1 MFGLLSVVFIVMF
14 VLVGVG
20 FLRHARTANRI
31 FDLAH
36 RELDRRHAEL
46 ERPAEV
52 ECAHCGSRVPHARDC
67 PNCGAGLETQSTRSA
82 ESSGA
87 ASGRNETPQ

>member
-1 MFGLLSVVFIVMF
+1 MFGLLATVFVVMLVVFSVN
-14 VLVGVG
+14 

-46 ERPAEV
+46 DRPTEID
-52 ECAHCGSRVPHARDC
+52 CAHCGSRVPSARHC
-67 PNCGAGLETQSTRSA
+67 PNCGAGLEA
-82 ESSGA
+82 
-87 ASGRNETPQ
+87 